1 MAEEDGNSKPIAVN
15 RRARF
20 DYEISD
26 EVEAGL
32 ILMGSEVKALRKGT
46 VNLADA
52 YAGPKDG
59 GLWLFNLHIGEYT
72 NAPRYARH
80 EATRPRQLL
89 LHKREISRLIGAVR
103 RDGMTLVP
111 IVLYFNRRGIAKLK
125 IGLGKGKRNIDKRE
139 TIKNRDWER
148 RKARVLRGDE

>member
-1 MAEEDGNSKPIAVN
+1 MAEGDEKTGQIALN

-20 DYEISD
+20 DYEITD

-32 ILMGSEVKALRKGT
+32 ILMGSEVKALRRGT

-72 NAPRYARH
+72 NAPRHSRH
-80 EATRPRQLL
+80 EPTRPRQLL

-111 IVLYFNRRGIAKLK
+111 MVMYFNRRGIAKLK
-125 IGLGKGKRNIDKRE
+125 LGLGKGKRNIDKRE
-139 TIKNRDWER
+139 TIKERDWQR
-148 RKARVLRGDE
+148 RKSRVLRGDE